1 MDRFRKSEE
10 LTRPLFLDRVSTK
23 SIYLLPK
30 HRRHQI
36 LPGLVCDGDIG
47 FQGIVVFVTGEGHH
61 HRFEIIV
68 SDSSLQG
75 RGRRRFFLQS
85 ELVQQLEEFANN
97 KDKRSEVIKAW
108 TEIKEHPE
116 AQDMNSP
123 VGSAFD
129 KEDLDEELRA
139 AFEAI
144 GEDGMI
150 YSSFEHSFW
159 IRHKGQLIR
168 VM

>member
-1 MDRFRKSEE
+1 MKR
-10 LTRPLFLDRVSTK
+10 L
-23 SIYLLPK
+23 
-30 HRRHQI
+30 
-36 LPGLVCDGDIG
+36 
-47 FQGIVVFVTGEGHH
+47 
-61 HRFEIIV
+61 
-68 SDSSLQG
+68 SSL
-75 RGRRRFFLQS
+75 S
-85 ELVQQLEEFANN
+85 EAYIREEPTRETPPKSDLVQQIEEFAD

-108 TEIKEHPE
+108 TEIKDHPE
-116 AQDMNSP
+116 AQDMSSD

-129 KEDLDEELRA
+129 MEDLDEEHRA

-144 GEDGMI
+144 GEGGMI

>member
-1 MDRFRKSEE
+1 MKR
-10 LTRPLFLDRVSTK
+10 L
-23 SIYLLPK
+23 
-30 HRRHQI
+30 
-36 LPGLVCDGDIG
+36 
-47 FQGIVVFVTGEGHH
+47 
-61 HRFEIIV
+61 
-68 SDSSLQG
+68 SSL
-75 RGRRRFFLQS
+75 S
-85 ELVQQLEEFANN
+85 EAYIREEPTRETPPKSDLVQQIEEFAD

-108 TEIKEHPE
+108 TEIKDHPE
-116 AQDMNSP
+116 AQDMSSD

-144 GEDGMI
+144 GEGGMI

-159 IRHKGQLIR
+159 LRHKGQLIR

>member
-1 MDRFRKSEE
+1 MQKLSNILETYIREE
-10 LTRPLFLDRVSTK
+10 PTRQDVP
-23 SIYLLPK
+23 
-30 HRRHQI
+30 
-36 LPGLVCDGDIG
+36 
-47 FQGIVVFVTGEGHH
+47 
-61 HRFEIIV
+61 
-68 SDSSLQG
+68 
-75 RGRRRFFLQS
+75 QS

-116 AQDMNSP
+116 AEDMNSP

-139 AFEAI
+139 AYDVLD
-144 GEDGMI
+144 DGGFI
-150 YSSFEHSFW
+150 YASFEHSLW
-159 IRHKGQLIR
+159 IKKGQLIR